1 MPQKRRK
8 RGKRRQVGMTIGH
21 HTQLGAGRPLEH
33 PGWNLKP
40 TVGIGT
46 AQITAKNNSVRFLD
60 SFVNADPKSKPRVP
74 WVQQFP
80 KLSSVG
86 VPKPCCSTR
95 YVRIRASAI
104 SRRTSLWLEEKGQRP
119 AMQRAGTLRYMGP
132 PRPGPLLNRP
142 RGDKCSE
149 QGRPSQ
155 ANRGPKNLGRSL
167 VRQFRLALQPIGRIR
182 A

>member
-1 MPQKRRK
+1 MRPKAAHSMMHSGRSTHAQKRRK

-21 HTQLGAGRPLEH
+21 HTHLGAGRPLEH

-46 AQITAKNNSVRFLD
+46 AQITAKNNSVRLLD

-86 VPKPCCSTR
+86 VPKPCCTTRSNHTARSATKSRSSSSTDQR
-95 YVRIRASAI
+95 HSARPDRATLEKAQHGGPTMGSG
-104 SRRTSLWLEEKGQRP
+104 SLMSNTYLKSDRF
-119 AMQRAGTLRYMGP
+119 
-132 PRPGPLLNRP
+132 
-142 RGDKCSE
+142 
-149 QGRPSQ
+149 QGVDQHR
-155 ANRGPKNLGRSL
+155 
-167 VRQFRLALQPIGRIR
+167 
-182 A
+182 

>member
-21 HTQLGAGRPLEH
+21 HTHLGAGRPLEH

-46 AQITAKNNSVRFLD
+46 AQITAKNNSVRLLD

-86 VPKPCCSTR
+86 VPKPCCTTPTDR
-95 YVRIRASAI
+95 TRASTG
-104 SRRTSLWLEEKGQRP
+104 SRQPSPQH
-119 AMQRAGTLRYMGP
+119 AP
-132 PRPGPLLNRP
+132 PRG
-142 RGDKCSE
+142 KT
-149 QGRPSQ
+149 
-155 ANRGPKNLGRSL
+155 
-167 VRQFRLALQPIGRIR
+167 
-182 A
+182 